1 MENPTLKSGLN
12 FKGSYV
18 LKRWC
23 SLTGKLLEEIKVDNL
38 IVLSSGHGADIVTR
52 QLGND
57 TTYSMP
63 IDSAEIGTGTTAPAV
78 TDTNLATPVLTGI
91 DIASY
96 DISTPGT
103 VIVSIFIADADLA
116 NGTYKEF
123 ALRCGSR
130 LFARSL
136 ITPNVA
142 KGTNQNL
149 TVDYTISLA

>member
-1 MENPTLKSGLN
+1 MKINSGLQ

-23 SLTGKLLEEIKVDNL
+23 SLTGKLLEEIKVNNL
-38 IVLSSGHGADIVTR
+38 IVLGSGTGADIVTR

-57 TTYSMP
+57 TTYPIP
-63 IDSAEIGTGTTAPAV
+63 IDSASIGTGTTSPSSSD
-78 TDTNLATPVLTGI
+78 TDLATPVLTGI
-91 DIASY
+91 DVALY
-96 DISTPGT
+96 DISIPGT
-103 VIVSIFIADADLA
+103 VILSFFISDADLA

-123 ALRCGSR
+123 GIFCGAR

-136 ITPNVA
+136 ITPNVT

-149 TVDYTISLA
+149 SVDYTISLS